1 MQDLLIELEIE
12 GLSSRIKRL
21 SDALLYS
28 TRDLY
33 KSEGLDIEPNWN
45 LIFRLFQH
53 QNEITITEISE
64 RLQFSHPAVV
74 KIVNKMKEK
83 GYVVTSSDSL
93 DKRKQNIMLTTK
105 AKETLKIIE
114 PYWNIGTQV
123 IQDLIENSPNFLK
136 EITEIENKIK
146 EKSYK
151 ERALEK
157 LNQEK

>member
-1 MQDLLIELEIE
+1 MQDFLIELEIE